1 MGKIGLKLILIRHG
15 ETLWNREKR
24 VQGISD
30 IELSERGI
38 KQVENLANSL
48 KDEAIDAI
56 VASPLKRAYQ
66 TARII
71 NQFHD
76 LTIESDRN
84 LQELDQ
90 GDLEGVRFSELME
103 HHLTFLEK
111 WLKDP
116 ASVVMPNGEALS
128 DLQRRA
134 WPVIERVIKSGKN
147 TLVASH
153 GFTIMTILCK
163 FQNLSLSQFREV
175 HVDTASK
182 TVVTI
187 EDGKGSV
194 DSLNGTDHLQ

>member
-1 MGKIGLKLILIRHG
+1 MKLILIRHG

-38 KQVENLANSL
+38 KQVQNLAHSL
-48 KDEAIDAI
+48 KDEEIDAI
-56 VASPLKRAYQ
+56 VSSPLKRAYE

-76 LTIESDRN
+76 LTIESERD

-90 GDLEGVRFSELME
+90 GDLEGMRFSELME
-103 HHLTFLEK
+103 NHLSFLEK
-111 WLKDP
+111 WLQDP
-116 ASVVMPNGEALS
+116 ASIIMPNGEALS

-134 WPVIERVIKSGKN
+134 WSVIEKVMKSGKN
-147 TLVASH
+147 TIVASH

-187 EDGKGSV
+187 KDGKGSV
-194 DSLNGTDHLQ
+194 ISLNSTDHLR